1 MYPVL
6 IVLAFSATLLLRRK
20 LFQRERQRRLHEL
33 RPGGLPLALLFQP
46 YTFFLLVLVVC
57 YSYLVCLFGEL
68 VVKYNWLDPTT
79 FKLEVHFP
87 KDAPGVGVLEDYVV
101 PSWLRGLSVGAPLC
115 VGATFAVTVAH
126 LRLHLPQA
134 RGFEDHLRWF
144 PSYSHDLAMQ
154 VVCLPLVYGVFAL
167 YSLYT
172 MLSLVTGDAFSGSPS
187 TSHQVLEEHW
197 NLTVTSVQRTYETSF
212 ELADLYEAWALR
224 AFGLLCF
231 ALVGRQISLETP
243 TVKHIIDTVREHQAR
258 VACAQDQ
265 GILGDL
271 TILNDPHKFL
281 FMPLQQTSYIGIRV
295 FVLTYAAK
303 SAYMLTLGI
312 LQDQFEVEL
321 CGSRGRF
328 PAACSFTDYVS
339 GAAFLASCLAIYNIV
354 VFEHNLKEILS
365 KDRFRPFEK
374 FLSVKIMVSIAF
386 FQDAALSI
394 LLGSVLNYHTVQIN
408 LCYASLICCE
418 VLALSVIVLAAWKPV
433 DQDWYAGDCYIEM
446 EEAAERRG
454 QLADECGSA
463 QQRHPAFLQRRQLTA
478 GVPQTPAVG
487 DELTAIIELRGDVR
501 GDQGRALE
509 DMINTLSATVRAR
522 YKPAAL
528 FRCRSLG
535 LSSDASATPLSGA
548 GW

>member
-1 MYPVL
+1 VL
-6 IVLAFSATLLLRRK
+6 IVLAFSVTLLLRK
-20 LFQRERQRRLHEL
+20 ALFQRERQRRLHEL
-33 RPGGLPLALLFQP
+33 KLGGLPLAALFQP
-46 YTFFLLVLVVC
+46 YSFFLTVLVVC
-57 YSYLVCLFGEL
+57 YSYLVCMFGGL
-68 VVKYNWLDPTT
+68 IVKYSWLDPNT
-79 FKLEVHFP
+79 FNLEDHFP
-87 KDAPGVGVLEDYVV
+87 KDAPGVGVWDDYLV
-101 PSWLRGLSVGAPLC
+101 PSWLLVLSVVAPVS

-134 RGFEDHLRWF
+134 RGFEEHLRWF

-167 YSLYT
+167 YSVYT
-172 MLSLVTGDAFSGSPS
+172 MLSLVTGDAFPGSPDKA
-187 TSHQVLEEHW
+187 QPVLEERW
-197 NLTVTSVQRTYETSF
+197 NLTVTSVQRTYDTSF

-243 TVKHIIDTVREHQAR
+243 TVRHIIDTVREHQTR
-258 VACAQDQ
+258 VAGAQDR

-271 TILNDPHKFL
+271 TILSDPHKFL
-281 FMPLQQTSYIGIRV
+281 FLPLQQTSYIGIRV
-295 FVLTYAAK
+295 FVWTYAAK

-312 LQDQFEVEL
+312 LLDQFEVEL
-321 CGSRGRF
+321 CGGRGRF
-328 PAACSFTDYVS
+328 PAACSFKDYVS

-394 LLGSVLNYHTVQIN
+394 LLGSVLNYHMVQIN

-418 VLALSVIVLAAWKPV
+418 VLALSVIVFAAWRPQ

-446 EEAAERRG
+446 EETAVRHG
-454 QLADECGSA
+454 QLADESGST
-463 QQRHPAFLQRRQLTA
+463 QQRDPAFLQRRQLTA

-509 DMINTLSATVRAR
+509 DMINTMSATVKAR

-528 FRCRSLG
+528 FRCRNMG
-535 LSSDASATPLSGA
+535 LSSGDASSTPLSGA